1 MMKNAAYNQIKTK
14 IITKND
20 ITKAEEN
27 QYPTKEREEQC
38 WVREE
43 PISTWNDWMVDFD
56 KRENTY
62 SIFI

>member
-27 QYPTKEREEQC
+27 QYPTKDREEQY

-43 PISTWNDWMVDFD
+43 PILRGE
-56 KRENTY
+56 K
-62 SIFI
+62 IFISFKGTI